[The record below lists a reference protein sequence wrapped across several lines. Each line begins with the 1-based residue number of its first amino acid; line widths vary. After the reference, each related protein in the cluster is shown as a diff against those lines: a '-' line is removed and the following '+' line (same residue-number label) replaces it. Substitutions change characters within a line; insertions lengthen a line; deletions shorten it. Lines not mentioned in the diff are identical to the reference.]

1 MLQAL
6 GCLLYRIAY
15 LKLPFDGES
24 KLQILN
30 GNYRIPEAPR
40 YSATVT
46 DLIRDMLSASPD
58 KRPDA
63 MQVWRRINEALPSDV
78 RKHLPDKPP
87 STPAGRPHTE
97 TRSHGQS
104 KGLAVPSRSAP
115 LPPSTPK
122 DAERKLAQNGST
134 GTAAGAFWA
143 TSYAQDAKQDS
154 DVGHVVESP
163 RKIRSNSP
171 GSRSRREDPIH
182 AEKSSSAGHFL
193 KKKSTV
199 TSLIKKVQ
207 GSVQSAGGWGRD
219 ENDLNGY
226 EMRLDSE
233 DQKQANDHEV
243 KGHDTPSASPV
254 STAKA
259 QPSNDPA
266 FNEFAAHF
274 DSSATETKATSSKTH
289 ELQVE
294 LDRVN
299 KELRQ
304 VLAEKAAVSSK
315 YEKLTAFC
323 HSQQR
328 EIQGLKNALNST
340 NSPRPSPKGGQS
352 PSPVS
357 PQAQTQRQAPH
368 GWQAFDQVCFL

>member
-1 MLQAL
+1 LHHCYWITFDEEAIILVLLFLMGCCKPMLQRS
-6 GCLLYRIAY
+6 G
-15 LKLPFDGES
+15 
-24 KLQILN
+24 
-30 GNYRIPEAPR
+30 
-40 YSATVT
+40 
-46 DLIRDMLSASPD
+46 
-58 KRPDA
+58 
-63 MQVWRRINEALPSDV
+63 
-78 RKHLPDKPP
+78 
-87 STPAGRPHTE
+87 
-97 TRSHGQS
+97 SHGQS

-368 GWQAFDQVCFL
+368 GWQAFDQPKEKQSGSIWDLQEGMSPGSTSQRITVQETGTWQPFPDSSRPLGPVPDGRRRSLQHTRAASMGGEN